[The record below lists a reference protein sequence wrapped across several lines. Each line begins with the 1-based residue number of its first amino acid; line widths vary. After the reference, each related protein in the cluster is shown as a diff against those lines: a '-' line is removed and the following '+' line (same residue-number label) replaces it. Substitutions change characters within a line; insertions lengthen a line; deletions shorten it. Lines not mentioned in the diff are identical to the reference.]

1 MLCYPWQ
8 FQQIQQQQSKPDSIS
23 DRDKV
28 EIINNSNVIFYNED
42 GTPII
47 LVKNSL
53 SADDLTKMF
62 FSALW
67 TKVHSGTFTKE
78 EMQDAVLKH
87 LPSLFDVLELEDNR
101 DKIIEDQK
109 TTIETLKYAVLK
121 LSGKEAKQ

>member
-8 FQQIQQQQSKPDSIS
+8 FQQIQQQQSKTDPIN

-28 EIINNSNVIFYNED
+28 AIMNNANVIFYNED

-53 SADDLTKMF
+53 SANDLTKMF

-121 LSGKEAKQ
+121 LSGKEAK

>member
-1 MLCYPWQ
+1 MICYPWQ
-8 FQQIQQQQSKPDSIS
+8 FQQIQQQHPKQDSIS

-28 EIINNSNVIFYNED
+28 EIMNNSNVIFYDEN
-42 GTPII
+42 GTPIV
-47 LVKNSL
+47 LVRKSL
-53 SADDLTKMF
+53 SADELTHMF
-62 FSALW
+62 FCALW
-67 TKVHSGTFTKE
+67 TKVKSGTFSKE

-121 LSGKEAKQ
+121 LSGKEAK

>member
-1 MLCYPWQ
+1 M
-8 FQQIQQQQSKPDSIS
+8 
-23 DRDKV
+23 
-28 EIINNSNVIFYNED
+28 NNANVIFYNED

-53 SADDLTKMF
+53 SANDLTKMF

-121 LSGKEAKQ
+121 LSGKEAK

>member
-8 FQQIQQQQSKPDSIS
+8 FQQIHQQQSKSDSIS

-28 EIINNSNVIFYNED
+28 EIINNSNIIFYTEN

-62 FSALW
+62 FNALW